1 MTEIM
6 YSIKEA
12 AKELGVETHA
22 LRFWEDELGLRIARN
37 EQGRRIYSEE
47 NMQEFRRIMEWKKQG
62 LQLKAIKQLI
72 HSGEGNLAER
82 AGQMPLSTEEV
93 AARRII
99 VYRPKENGR
108 EEAQQF
114 EPVSAEYRQL
124 ESAKAEYKQEETAK
138 AKYIQLEHAQTEP
151 KQLELT
157 NPEHKQFNTISQERL
172 EVTQRLEQYAEQ
184 AQHDLESMQKMDLER
199 AEKARRLQELLKQF
213 IAESIR
219 ESNTELLQGMKEG
232 LMKEL
237 DYQFRL
243 QEEREEEREKLRIE
257 KEDEHF
263 RQLDENLRSAMEKR
277 GRKKK
282 KGIFS
287 KG

>member
-1 MTEIM
+1 MTQEL

-22 LRFWEDELGLRIARN
+22 LRFWEDELELCVARN
-37 EQGRRIYSEE
+37 EQGRRVYSEE
-47 NMQEFRRIMEWKKQG
+47 NMEDFRRIMEWKKQG
-62 LQLKAIKQLI
+62 LQLKSIKQLL
-72 HSGEGNLAER
+72 HESSAEDV
-82 AGQMPLSTEEV
+82 GT
-93 AARRII
+93 RRII
-99 VYRPKENGR
+99 MYRPKENGQD
-108 EEAQQF
+108 EE
-114 EPVSAEYRQL
+114 
-124 ESAKAEYKQEETAK
+124 
-138 AKYIQLEHAQTEP
+138 
-151 KQLELT
+151 
-157 NPEHKQFNTISQERL
+157 
-172 EVTQRLEQYAEQ
+172 QRLAVAKRLGQYAEQ
-184 AQHDLESMQKMDLER
+184 AKQDLESMQRMDLER

-213 IAESIR
+213 ISESIR

-243 QEEREEEREKLRIE
+243 QEEREEEREKIRME

-277 GRKKK
+277 GRKRK

-287 KG
+287 K